1 MSNET
6 YRRFDP
12 WRTAPVKEEVRKQIV
27 ASHYFNVDHVA
38 FNSSEVGH
46 FERYLVQEN
55 GGDTVGVLAV
65 TEDGQIPLVE
75 QYRIPTHR
83 WTLEIPAGHALSPDE
98 RPLDVAARKL
108 REEAGFEAE
117 RFSQFSRF
125 INTPSF
131 SNQHTALFLA
141 TGLTPS
147 DRSKLGPET
156 PRAEVRLFSL
166 DEAYDMVING
176 TIVDAKTIIRHRP
189 RTRHRHQ
196 RSSYH
201 ILVGAPLMSI
211 SQSNCSDLSRRHR
224 RCGRRWSRYGPAGA
238 RPERSSARRSCRH
251 RRPCRHP

>member
-83 WTLEIPAGHALSPDE
+83 WTLEIFRRGMPFPLTSAHWMWPHAS
-98 RPLDVAARKL
+98 
-108 REEAGFEAE
+108 
-117 RFSQFSRF
+117 
-125 INTPSF
+125 
-131 SNQHTALFLA
+131 
-141 TGLTPS
+141 
-147 DRSKLGPET
+147 
-156 PRAEVRLFSL
+156 
-166 DEAYDMVING
+166 Y
-176 TIVDAKTIIRHRP
+176 AKKR
-189 RTRHRHQ
+189 
-196 RSSYH
+196 
-201 ILVGAPLMSI
+201 
-211 SQSNCSDLSRRHR
+211 DSRRNGSASSLVSSIRQVSPTNIR
-224 RCGRRWSRYGPAGA
+224 RCFWPQD
-238 RPERSSARRSCRH
+238 
-251 RRPCRHP
+251 

>member
-38 FNSSEVGH
+38 FNSSEVGR

-166 DEAYDMVING
+166 DEAYDMIING
-176 TIVDAKTIIRHRP
+176 TIVDAKTIIA
-189 RTRHRHQ
+189 
-196 RSSYH
+196 
-201 ILVGAPLMSI
+201 ILRL
-211 SQSNCSDLSRRHR
+211 H
-224 RCGRRWSRYGPAGA
+224 CGPDNLAEGLN
-238 RPERSSARRSCRH
+238 E
-251 RRPCRHP
+251 

>member
-1 MSNET
+1 MVTIDTTHDDALREVPFARET
-6 YRRFDP
+6 IYDGHILHVEKWRVTCPNGREAPREIVVHKGAAAVVPVFD
-12 WRTAPVKEEVRKQIV
+12 
-27 ASHYFNVDHVA
+27 N
-38 FNSSEVGH
+38 
-46 FERYLVQEN
+46 
-55 GGDTVGVLAV
+55 GDTLLVRQHRVAV
-65 TEDGQIPLVE
+65 DRV
-75 QYRIPTHR
+75 
-83 WTLEIPAGHALSPDE
+83 TLEIPAGHALSPDE

-176 TIVDAKTIIRHRP
+176 TIVDAKTIIA
-189 RTRHRHQ
+189 
-196 RSSYH
+196 
-201 ILVGAPLMSI
+201 ILRL
-211 SQSNCSDLSRRHR
+211 H
-224 RCGRRWSRYGPAGA
+224 CGPDNLAEGLN
-238 RPERSSARRSCRH
+238 E
-251 RRPCRHP
+251 

>member
-1 MSNET
+1 MNI

-12 WRTAPVKEEVRKQIV
+12 AHRPGQRGSPQQIV

-55 GGDTVGVLAV
+55 GG
-65 TEDGQIPLVE
+65 
-75 QYRIPTHR
+75 HR
-83 WTLEIPAGHALSPDE
+83 WRLPSPKTDNSTGGTVPHSHPPLTLEIPAACPFPDE

-108 REEAGFEAE
+108 REEAGFKANG
-117 RFSQFSRF
+117 SASSRF

-147 DRSKLGPET
+147 DRGKLGPET

-176 TIVDAKTIIRHRP
+176 TIVDVRPSSPSCGCTAGRTIWP
-189 RTRHRHQ
+189 K
-196 RSSYH
+196 
-201 ILVGAPLMSI
+201 
-211 SQSNCSDLSRRHR
+211 D
-224 RCGRRWSRYGPAGA
+224 
-238 RPERSSARRSCRH
+238 
-251 RRPCRHP
+251 